1 MGSRLSSVV
10 PYAVLAAACVAMGL
24 MQGPKRLS
32 DDTKR
37 AARAEVVE
45 VDDSALQTHGLV
57 EFGTEHLK
65 VRLSDGKTYKAENE
79 LRAQMELDKKFRVG
93 DVALVILP
101 DELTDDAILIARDH
115 WRLGWGLAFFAAFSV
130 LLCAFGGWTGAKALF
145 SFLFSCFAVW
155 KLLVPLS
162 LAGLA
167 RWMRRLRTFAAEAIL
182 RPLFSVRSAR
192 KMLADPRERF
202 YTNSEYVANVMRA
215 FYGTFNNRLFYPPT
229 IFEPTP
235 GDEGRQ
241 PNKVVYLGRLTP
253 LKGIRELI
261 LVVEKA
267 RRISGADL
275 VFELAGCLPA
285 SAYAEEIKEMFRSRP
300 WVRHVGEKYGSD
312 KRAFLASGTYALHA
326 CREEAFGISVTE
338 YLKAGV
344 LPIVPDEGGS
354 PEIAAAEELVF
365 RDYDTA
371 AAKLAAL
378 VQDPALHE
386 RLVSHCRSRAGMF
399 AREAYLARQHEL
411 FEGIL
416 AGS

>member
-1 MGSRLSSVV
+1 MKQVIVYFPTFDASFGGSEYLPLLFIEELQRRGHPVTLALDWPSDV
-10 PYAVLAAACVAMGL
+10 AAAAQAYEIAIDFSKLAIVVLKPSAKWK
-24 MQGPKRLS
+24 QRLDS
-32 DDTKR
+32 VIPVWTVRRLQRLAKDCDVCIS
-37 AARAEVVE
+37 AANMI
-45 VDDSALQTHGLV
+45 D
-57 EFGTEHLK
+57 FGKPGHHFIYLLNRFGDNAFTDY
-65 VRLSDGKTYKAENE
+65 VRHT
-79 LRAQMELDKKFRVG
+79 
-93 DVALVILP
+93 P
-101 DELTDDAILIARDH
+101 
-115 WRLGWGLAFFAAFSV
+115 
-130 LLCAFGGWTGAKALF
+130 
-145 SFLFSCFAVW
+145 
-155 KLLVPLS
+155 PP
-162 LAGLA
+162 AGLA

-202 YTNSEYVANVMRA
+202 YTNSEYVANVMRG